1 MARLSGSQRRGN
13 SSLGAHSTRKGKV
26 WERAVV
32 NLLKKWGL
40 VADRTPAVLESMGG
54 ATGVDVRAMTRLG
67 HRRLAVQCK
76 VGACPNVWGAVRECE
91 GSAHTRESAV
101 AFVHRNHSKDRP
113 AQTLVAMS
121 PETFKQL
128 LVGE

>member
-1 MARLSGSQRRGN
+1 M
-13 SSLGAHSTRKGKV
+13 GAHSTRKGKV

-32 NLLKKWGL
+32 NLLKEWGL

-54 ATGVDVRAMTRLG
+54 ATGVDVRASTRLG

-76 VGACPNVWGAVRECE
+76 IGTRPDVWGAVRECE
-91 GSAHTRESAV
+91 GSAHTREDAV
-101 AFVHRNHSKDRP
+101 AFVRRNQSKGHP

-121 PETFKQL
+121 PETFKRL
-128 LVGE
+128 LAGD